1 MAKINRNAPCPCGSG
16 KKYKKCCLPLHEES
30 RAKQQDA
37 GAVSLT
43 PGFPD
48 LDDLS
53 NSVVDLI
60 KAGRLDEAQTA
71 CHELLTRYP
80 DQIDGTERLAAVYE
94 AKGEKKLAAQY
105 YRKAAQFA
113 QGSPGFDQEL
123 IDWYLSKAKELEA
136 NE

>member
-1 MAKINRNAPCPCGSG
+1 MAKTGRNDPCPCGSG

-30 RAKQQDA
+30 RAKQQEE
-37 GAVSLT
+37 VSLT
-43 PGFPD
+43 PGFTD
-48 LDDLS
+48 LDELS

-60 KAGRLDEAQTA
+60 EKGRLDDAEAA
-71 CHELLTRYP
+71 CRELLTRYP

-94 AKGEKKLAAQY
+94 AKGEKKMAAEY

-123 IDWYLSKAKELEA
+123 IDWYSSKAKELEA
-136 NE
+136 ND